1 MLIQSKTLK
10 HTLADLISRYGLVE
24 VLALLRRYRKGRL
37 ADLSHA
43 STNPNKSQ
51 ITRLLEDAVE
61 VALVQNDLLSQ
72 RHALTRIS
80 EISGL
85 SRTSTLEEP

>member
-10 HTLADLISRYGLVE
+10 LTLADLISRYGLVE
-24 VLALLRRYRKGRL
+24 VLDRL
-37 ADLSHA
+37 ADLSHS
-43 STNPNKSQ
+43 STNPNKNQ

-61 VALVQNDLLSQ
+61 MALVQNDLLSQ

-80 EISGL
+80 GISGI
-85 SRTSTLEEP
+85 SRTSIQEKP

>member
-24 VLALLRRYRKGRL
+24 VLDRL

-80 EISGL
+80 EISGISGI
-85 SRTSTLEEP
+85 SRTSIQEEQ